1 MNPDQELEEHQ
12 QLNLFPLHPENLFE
26 ERDVQDDNVSYLFN
40 ADGGVSLNGLLGV
53 TGRVVLPPS
62 EEEEEEE
69 EEEGE
74 EEEMGEE
81 REDSLSPSLTTYTNT
96 LGGGGGGQDSDE
108 VGSSLAKTALRQRE
122 REASEEKWVI
132 YSEVVENSNNEA
144 AMSISSSSCCNEYCN
159 NNNSSWYHHHQ
170 QQQQQQQEG
179 HQGHHQGNQGLW
191 LKLDYEEILNAW
203 SDKAPLYIEGE
214 SPQTVPDV
222 LDDSLSNGFV
232 DGGGLGSNA
241 GVQRVPDVGSSMV
254 GEDQAGIEG
263 TKKGQRQ
270 ARVLRYKQKRQSR
283 LFSKRIRYEV
293 RKLNAEKR
301 PRMKGRFVKRN

>member
-1 MNPDQELEEHQ
+1 MIREQQQQ

-26 ERDVQDDNVSYLFN
+26 ERDVQDDNVAYFFD

-53 TGRVVLPPS
+53 GGGVLSPS
-62 EEEEEEE
+62 EEEEEE
-69 EEEGE
+69 GE
-74 EEEMGEE
+74 Q
-81 REDSLSPSLTTYTNT
+81 DSFTYTT
-96 LGGGGGGQDSDE
+96 TFGGQESDE
-108 VGSSLAKTALRQRE
+108 VGSSLARTALRQRE
-122 REASEEKWVI
+122 RVADQEKWVV
-132 YSEVVENSNNEA
+132 YSDVVENKDINMIYNNNEA
-144 AMSISSSSCCNEYCN
+144 MSTDTCNSSFSFSSSWQQRN
-159 NNNSSWYHHHQ
+159 HPHQ
-170 QQQQQQQEG
+170 T
-179 HQGHHQGNQGLW
+179 LL

-214 SPQTVPDV
+214 CPQTVPDV
-222 LDDSLSNGFV
+222 LDDSLSNGLV
-232 DGGGLGSNA
+232 EGGGLGGNA
-241 GVQRVPDVGSSMV
+241 EPWRVPDVGNCM
-254 GEDQAGIEG
+254 EG

>member
-1 MNPDQELEEHQ
+1 MKEMSRDEELQHQ

-26 ERDVQDDNVSYLFN
+26 ERDVQDENVAYLFD

-53 TGRVVLPPS
+53 AGGVLSPS
-62 EEEEEEE
+62 EEEEDEEE
-69 EEEGE
+69 EQEVEEC
-74 EEEMGEE
+74 
-81 REDSLSPSLTTYTNT
+81 
-96 LGGGGGGQDSDE
+96 GGQENDE
-108 VGSSLAKTALRQRE
+108 VGSSLARTALRHRE
-122 REASEEKWVI
+122 REASEEKWVV
-132 YSEVVENSNNEA
+132 YSEVVENSNSNE
-144 AMSISSSSCCNEYCN
+144 AMSISTPSCRNNSNRKNFCNKLPFSSL
-159 NNNSSWYHHHQ
+159 SSWYNHHH
-170 QQQQQQQEG
+170 
-179 HQGHHQGNQGLW
+179 HHHHHQGNQGLW

-203 SDKAPLYIEGE
+203 SDKSPLYIQGD

-222 LDDSLSNGFV
+222 LDDSLSNGLM
-232 DGGGLGSNA
+232 DGDA
-241 GVQRVPDVGSSMV
+241 GVFRVPDIGSSMV
-254 GEDQAGIEG
+254 GGEEQAEMEG